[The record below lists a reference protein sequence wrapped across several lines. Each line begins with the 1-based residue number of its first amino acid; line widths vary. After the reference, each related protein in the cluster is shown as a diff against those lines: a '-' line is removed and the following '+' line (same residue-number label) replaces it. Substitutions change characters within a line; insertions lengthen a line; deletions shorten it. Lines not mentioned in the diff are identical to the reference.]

1 LILHHNPYHIILNI
15 QHINIIMSLR
25 SVILATATLCAYVA
39 DAHMIM
45 KSPVPYSVDKLDNG
59 PINKLQFPCKNNLG
73 YTVST
78 MNAMAV
84 GEEQTLSFTGSA
96 VHGGGSCQL
105 SVTTD
110 TEPSASSKFKVI
122 KSVEGGCPGVDGPTD
137 FKFTL
142 PDSIPNGKATF
153 AWTWF
158 AKLSGGP
165 EMYMNCA
172 PIEVTGGASDTT
184 AFDALPD
191 MLVANIESTTCKSV
205 TSEAL
210 KFPNPGTVLASG
222 DDGSDVKPPTGDCGA
237 TGTSPDP
244 SSPAGSGAPVSS
256 AAGGEASAAPSATGG
271 NDGMYTPPAGAASSA
286 VATAAP
292 SAAVPTSAAGGY
304 GSAAPTA
311 ASSAA
316 VTSAAAS
323 SGAGGVFA
331 PGASSAA
338 PVASTQTTLVT
349 VTGTPA
355 APAQSTAAASA
366 PAAGTGTTPTK
377 SAAAP
382 AAPAASAPAASGDG
396 TCTTDG
402 AIVCNGTTQ
411 FGLCNQ
417 GKVVWQAVAAGTT
430 CSNGTIQKRGYNGR
444 VVRRNRGLVG
454 HVHKH

>member
-1 LILHHNPYHIILNI
+1 
-15 QHINIIMSLR
+15 
-25 SVILATATLCAYVA
+25 
-39 DAHMIM
+39 MIM
-45 KSPVPYSVDKLDNG
+45 AKPVPFSADKVDNG
-59 PINKLQFPCKNNLG
+59 PINAQQWPCKNNLG
-73 YTVST
+73 FTVT
-78 MNAMAV
+78 EMNSMAV
-84 GEEQTLSFTGSA
+84 GEEQTLSFKGSA

-110 TEPSASSKFKVI
+110 TEPTANSKFKVI
-122 KSVEGGCPGVDGPTD
+122 ESIEGGCPGVEGPVD
-137 FKFTL
+137 FKFKL

-172 PIEVTGGASDTT
+172 PIEVTGGADDTT

-191 MLVANIESTTCKSV
+191 MLVANLPGV
-205 TSEAL
+205 SECTQVPSKAL
-210 KFPNPGTVLASG
+210 KFPDPGQVLVNG
-222 DDGSDVKPPTGDCGA
+222 NDGSDVVDPTGSCGA
-237 TGTSPDP
+237 SG
-244 SSPAGSGAPVSS
+244 SSPQPSGGAGTPASS
-256 AAGGEASAAPSATGG
+256 AAGGGASAAPSSAAG
-271 NDGMYTPPAGAASSA
+271 NDGMYTPPAGAGATS
-286 VATAAP
+286 VAAT
-292 SAAVPTSAAGGY
+292 SAAAAPTSAAGGAS
-304 GSAAPTA
+304 GGASAAP
-311 ASSAA
+311 SAA
-316 VTSAAAS
+316 TSKAVATSAAATG
-323 SGAGGVFA
+323 GAGGVFA

-355 APAQSTAAASA
+355 TPAKSTAAASKPA
-366 PAAGTGTTPTK
+366 ATTPAAGTGASGATPTT
-377 SAAAP
+377 AP
-382 AAPAASAPAASGDG
+382 AAGGEG

>member
-1 LILHHNPYHIILNI
+1 LKISSCTT
-15 QHINIIMSLR
+15 IIMSLR

-39 DAHMIM
+39 DAHIIM
-45 KSPVPYSVDKLDNG
+45 ASPVPFSVDKIDNS
-59 PINKLQFPCKNNLG
+59 PITKEQYPCKSNLG
-73 YTVST
+73 FTVST
-78 MNAMAV
+78 MNSMAV
-84 GEEQTLSFTGSA
+84 GEQQTISFKGTA

-110 TEPSASSKFKVI
+110 TEPTENSKFKVI
-122 KSVEGGCPGVDGPTD
+122 KSIEGGCPGVDGSTNEYQ
-137 FKFTL
+137 FEI
-142 PDSIPNGKATF
+142 PDSVPNGKATF

-158 AKLSGGP
+158 SKMSGAP
-165 EMYMNCA
+165 ELYMNCA

-191 MLVANIESTTCKSV
+191 MLVANIGEGCTTAQNFA
-205 TSEAL
+205 TE
-210 KFPNPGTVLASG
+210 FPDPGQVVEKGNTN
-222 DDGSDVKPPTGDCGA
+222 DQKPPTGSCGA
-237 TGTSPDP
+237 TGTTPADP
-244 SSPAGSGAPVSS
+244 SSPAGSGTPASS
-256 AAGGEASAAPSATGG
+256 AAGGGASAAPSSAAG
-271 NDGMYTPPAGAASSA
+271 NDGMYTPPAGAG
-286 VATAAP
+286 AT
-292 SAAVPTSAAGGY
+292 SAAAAPTSAAGGAS
-304 GSAAPTA
+304 GGASAAP
-311 ASSAA
+311 SAA
-316 VTSAAAS
+316 TSKAVATSAAATG
-323 SGAGGVFA
+323 GAGVVFA

-355 APAQSTAAASA
+355 TPAKSTAAASKPA
-366 PAAGTGTTPTK
+366 ATTPAAGTGASGATPTT
-377 SAAAP
+377 AP
-382 AAPAASAPAASGDG
+382 AAGGEG